1 MTLTFCIIVSK
12 FNRLVKIF
20 KFCKLLFYIN
30 SQYATPNNKNTIAT
44 AVKIFASRSYTIQ
57 CPPSMKKTESTFHSL
72 KAYHK
77 TNDNSTIK

>member
-1 MTLTFCIIVSK
+1 VKVFKSSK
-12 FNRLVKIF
+12 LS
-20 KFCKLLFYIN
+20 FYIN
-30 SQYATPNNKNTIAT
+30 NQYTTPNNKNTIAT

-57 CPPSMKKTESTFHSL
+57 SPPSMKKTESTLHSL